1 MICKRCGAEN
11 PDAKRVCTECGAFLE
26 GYTFNNVTGDY
37 GYRGADGGWYK
48 TEEDYIENKKKQ
60 LIMAKSEDERLW
72 GVSLSM
78 ASRELPM
85 TLSVINQVCQQINMR
100 CNQLGKENLKSTP
113 EGLRLTH
120 LLTMVGGLKYMME
133 GVDGVLNALV
143 LDLLKEFREEY
154 TDGQTPKNQ

>member
-1 MICKRCGAEN
+1 
-11 PDAKRVCTECGAFLE
+11 
-26 GYTFNNVTGDY
+26 
-37 GYRGADGGWYK
+37 
-48 TEEDYIENKKKQ
+48 
-60 LIMAKSEDERLW
+60 MAKLIDESIW
-72 GVSLSM
+72 GASLSI

-100 CNQLGKENLKSTP
+100 CNQLGKEKLKTTP

-143 LDLLKEFREEY
+143 LDLLKEFKEDE
-154 TDGQTPKNQ
+154 G

>member
-1 MICKRCGAEN
+1 MICKRCGEEN
-11 PDAKRVCTECGAFLE
+11 PDAKRVCTKCGAFLE

-37 GYRGADGGWYK
+37 GYRGADGKWYK

-60 LIMAKSEDERLW
+60 RIMEKSEDERLW

-143 LDLLKEFREEY
+143 LDLLKEFREDE
-154 TDGQTPKNQ
+154 G